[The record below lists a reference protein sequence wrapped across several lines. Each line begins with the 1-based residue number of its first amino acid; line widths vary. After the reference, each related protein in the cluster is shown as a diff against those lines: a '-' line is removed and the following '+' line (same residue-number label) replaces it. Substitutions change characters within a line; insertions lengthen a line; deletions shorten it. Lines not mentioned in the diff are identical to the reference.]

1 MTMMSEARRRSSTH
15 PLDPDTQNR
24 YTSVVYLTAMT
35 HKSQEE
41 TDKNFLTRIVVDTSL
56 RKFYL
61 YSNQG
66 ETREIKC
73 DTSIQFLDVLQLVR
87 TLIQKKDIVY
97 AEPLID
103 TKK

>member
-1 MTMMSEARRRSSTH
+1 
-15 PLDPDTQNR
+15 
-24 YTSVVYLTAMT
+24 MT